1 MRLVHLKYMRRP
13 RRKKGAETMQRWLL
27 SVAIALLG
35 VLILGVG
42 MASAAEAGGSGSGA
56 SSAFALVSSS
66 IPDGAHDVLPD
77 SQIQLK
83 FSKNVTNITVKE
95 NNQSCFS
102 MVDNLGNNI
111 DLNVIMADDQLER
124 YKRNDIVIAPVNP
137 LSESRLYTLTISEKL
152 TCKNGETLEEPQI
165 ITFSTIGYESTQAT
179 TLPGTHQTESS
190 IANKYLWPVAGL
202 VVAAA
207 LGWFLLK
214 RKR

>member
-1 MRLVHLKYMRRP
+1 
-13 RRKKGAETMQRWLL
+13 MQRWLL
-27 SVAIALLG
+27 SVALALLG
-35 VLILGVG
+35 VLILGVAV
-42 MASAAEAGGSGSGA
+42 ASAAEGSGSGE

-111 DLNVIMADDQLER
+111 ALNVIMADDQLER
-124 YKRNDIVIAPVNP
+124 DKRNDIVIAPVNP
-137 LSESRLYTLTISEKL
+137 LSESRLYTLTISENL
-152 TCKNGETLEEPQI
+152 TCKNGQTLEKPQT
-165 ITFSTIGYESTQAT
+165 ITFSTIGYESNQAT
-179 TLPGTHQTESS
+179 TLPGTSQTESS
-190 IANKYLWPVAGL
+190 IANKYLWPVTGL
-202 VVAAA
+202 VVVLV